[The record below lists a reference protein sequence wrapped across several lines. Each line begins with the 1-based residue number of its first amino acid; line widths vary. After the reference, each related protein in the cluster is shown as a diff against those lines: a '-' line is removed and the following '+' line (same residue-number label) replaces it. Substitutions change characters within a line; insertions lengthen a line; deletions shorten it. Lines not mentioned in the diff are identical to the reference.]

1 MVTGDSDTQWCGD
14 VADGYR
20 LRATSL
26 YWAAAGR
33 LWEPAT
39 NQRFVAILGTSPDS
53 WAVCAVLAP
62 GLELYSGSLVRS
74 LARPTCPCARLVV
87 CRTGGRS
94 RSAGFLHLTASR
106 PGVRKLLSNPAF
118 QIREP
123 MMTA

>member
-1 MVTGDSDTQWCGD
+1 MVTADDSDTQWCGD
-14 VADGYR
+14 IADGYR

-39 NQRFVAILGTSPDS
+39 NQRFVAILGASPDS

-62 GLELYSGSLVRS
+62 GLELYSGSLVQS
-74 LARPTCPCARLVV
+74 LAGQPAPAPFGQ
-87 CRTGGRS
+87 CRSGGQS

-106 PGVRKLLSNPAF
+106 PGVRKSLSNPAF

-123 MMTA
+123 KMTA